1 MRAGGSGRFREGS
14 RRNHCPTTPFPSSHP
29 TQSSSSS
36 VPSSRSLPDHC
47 LAPVSTKRSQVI
59 YMDLSLIPTIDV
71 SDITIII
78 PISKDSERLNGSFE
92 CMLFVSSRAETPL
105 HTGSA

>member
-1 MRAGGSGRFREGS
+1 
-14 RRNHCPTTPFPSSHP
+14 
-29 TQSSSSS
+29 
-36 VPSSRSLPDHC
+36 
-47 LAPVSTKRSQVI
+47 
-59 YMDLSLIPTIDV
+59 MDLSLIPTIDV